1 MSACN
6 IGDPTSAPHRTA
18 KPQTESPAVFLYLRL
33 QVVGHR
39 SVAPPHDW
47 SCYQHSTPNRS
58 LQYAFWLA
66 PIRVLGPMT
75 GAATNTRHQMACSNT
90 RSHQRPTGFCQST
103 SAVGSDASVSQHCM
117 YKHRQL
123 ARADRCRSG
132 SCIDISIIFW
142 VSIGV
147 SRRPTDA
154 FLTPCRETTSV
165 TPTLV

>member
-6 IGDPTSAPHRTA
+6 IGDPTSAPRRTA
-18 KPQTESPAVFLYLRL
+18 KPQTESPAVFLYVRL

-75 GAATNTRHQMACSNT
+75 GAATDTRHQMPASGQARPLSFWFMHRYFDHILGFHWGCPAAHG
-90 RSHQRPTGFCQST
+90 RSLHTLPGNDKCDTVGVAT
-103 SAVGSDASVSQHCM
+103 SYTNV
-117 YKHRQL
+117 
-123 ARADRCRSG
+123 
-132 SCIDISIIFW
+132 
-142 VSIGV
+142 GV
-147 SRRPTDA
+147 SLIRVGLDVGRKGQPPTM
-154 FLTPCRETTSV
+154 R
-165 TPTLV
+165 